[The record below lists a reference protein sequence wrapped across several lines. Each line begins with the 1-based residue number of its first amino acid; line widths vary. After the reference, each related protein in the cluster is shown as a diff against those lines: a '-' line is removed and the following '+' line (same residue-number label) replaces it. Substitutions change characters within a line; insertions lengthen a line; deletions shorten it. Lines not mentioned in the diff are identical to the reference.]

1 MWTVSVLLEADRY
14 KPSILNAS
22 EQMLTHLRKHME
34 SSQSITAELLN
45 FMKNLKLY
53 HIYHQIY
60 LLTPLRN
67 SKSFCPSGI
76 EKTRM
81 TVPWGGSE
89 RCTEDD
95 KTQKGRSDTDL
106 NLLSWKTKIIHKQP
120 TEAGALCSNCLTFSE
135 AVASLVPLASKARA
149 ANGLSWA
156 GIILAARW
164 ETNTDTS

>member
-1 MWTVSVLLEADRY
+1 MLLKSNILGQKGTYTYFSFCVSNLKMWTVSVLLEADRY

-22 EQMLTHLRKHME
+22 EQMLTHLRKHTE
-34 SSQSITAELLN
+34 SSQSNPVEQLN
-45 FMKNLKLY
+45 FMKNQNLY
-53 HIYHQIY
+53 HLNHQIY

-95 KTQKGRSDTDL
+95 KTRRGKERHWFEFAQLDNKNHAQTTHRGRRTV
-106 NLLSWKTKIIHKQP
+106 Q
-120 TEAGALCSNCLTFSE
+120 
-135 AVASLVPLASKARA
+135 
-149 ANGLSWA
+149 
-156 GIILAARW
+156 
-164 ETNTDTS
+164 